1 MNPSIDATQF
11 GSITLGGAVYD
22 HDVLVCPDA
31 TVKRRKKKLSKAVYG
46 TSHTISLDE
55 AKYVYRQGKGAETL
69 IIGAGQYGR
78 VELSPEAAEYLTS
91 KRCDVVLLPTPE
103 VLATWNEAK
112 GKVIG
117 LFHVTC

>member
-1 MNPSIDATQF
+1 MKPPIGATQF

-46 TSHTISLDE
+46 TSHTISLAE
-55 AKYVYRQGKGAETL
+55 AKYVYRQGKGAGTL
-69 IIGAGQYGR
+69 IIGAGQYGS
-78 VELSPEAAEYLTS
+78 VDLSPEAAEYLER
-91 KRCDVVLLPTPE
+91 KRCDVVLLPTPD
-103 VLATWNEAK
+103 VIATWNEAK